1 MRKEIKCISDIK
13 YVIFIWAYSSLLSGL
28 SSDFMSVVY
37 VSDKYAHPPETE
49 SSSARA
55 VKNRV
60 LTDQREKVLRM
71 LSNGSMISYGKKV
84 NMTVA
89 VEWQHVAFLK
99 GKVNMAA
106 LQFCCCFFMQRVHC
120 GCIYRSKGYQV
131 FVTCVCVIM
140 GCVWIIVCIW
150 LSTCCLIVSS

>member
-1 MRKEIKCISDIK
+1 MCGRNHFDPYQRPKLEII
-13 YVIFIWAYSSLLSGL
+13 
-28 SSDFMSVVY
+28 
-37 VSDKYAHPPETE
+37 
-49 SSSARA
+49 SARA
-55 VKNRV
+55 ARDRV

-71 LSNGSMISYGKKV
+71 LLNGSMISYGKKV

-89 VEWQHVAFLK
+89 VEWQHVVFPK

-131 FVTCVCVIM
+131 FDTSVCHYGI
-140 GCVWIIVCIW
+140 
-150 LSTCCLIVSS
+150 CLD

>member
-1 MRKEIKCISDIK
+1 MMFHAQM
-13 YVIFIWAYSSLLSGL
+13 IFIST
-28 SSDFMSVVY
+28 SVVY
-37 VSDKYAHPPETE
+37 LSDKYAHPSETE

-71 LSNGSMISYGKKV
+71 LLNGSMISYGKKV

-89 VEWQHVAFLK
+89 VEWQHVVFLK